1 MINPLIWELDFYSR
15 PILDENDKRIWE
27 LLICT
32 TDRSFTY
39 VKQCPSHQVN
49 SSWLGAELG
58 ELVNKTGKPPLKIR
72 FFRNSMAN
80 IITRGCKQA
89 GLVPQASRR
98 LFAMA
103 AWLRERM
110 IEVYPHH
117 PKFQAPD
124 PDPLPLGSSLP
135 PRPLPPALTADGWQI
150 VSLPSQ
156 ELEDAPGWSVD
167 FGELFPVN
175 LAPDTPIP
183 GIMMLSTRAV
193 PLAAWMSGV
202 EPVFLHFHPRADR
215 WQLRLDSGADAS
227 WIVADLRDGAVPAA
241 FTEAKQRAGGVHFL
255 SLVTDPAAEQ
265 LAGFWLLHDL

>member
-135 PRPLPPALTADGWQI
+135 PPPPPPCPHRRWLANCLPP
-150 VSLPSQ
+150 
-156 ELEDAPGWSVD
+156 
-167 FGELFPVN
+167 
-175 LAPDTPIP
+175 
-183 GIMMLSTRAV
+183 
-193 PLAAWMSGV
+193 
-202 EPVFLHFHPRADR
+202 
-215 WQLRLDSGADAS
+215 
-227 WIVADLRDGAVPAA
+227 
-241 FTEAKQRAGGVHFL
+241 
-255 SLVTDPAAEQ
+255 
-265 LAGFWLLHDL
+265 